1 MRRGV
6 VQDQVCDECRK
17 DEKSTGH
24 LLWSCPKAREVWS
37 CTKIT
42 VPLSLEKAYTFF
54 DLPWGLMM
62 EERVEVD
69 VVAKFVCT
77 AWAIWYNRNVARHGG
92 QQRNGKELVSWVAH
106 YTKEYKEANKGMDCT
121 TMAVEAQDT
130 WSLPLANVFKV
141 NVDAVVFARQK
152 AVGDGVIVRDDKG
165 RLEAVMCK
173 KIQAPLGVME
183 AEAVAHEAGLVFA
196 KDISIHNFILEGD
209 SLIIHNALCET
220 SNPPSSVATVI
231 QGMQDLCRDF

>member
-1 MRRGV
+1 M
-6 VQDQVCDECRK
+6 
-17 DEKSTGH
+17 
-24 LLWSCPKAREVWS
+24 
-37 CTKIT
+37 
-42 VPLSLEKAYTFF
+42 
-54 DLPWGLMM
+54 
-62 EERVEVD
+62 
-69 VVAKFVCT
+69 
-77 AWAIWYNRNVARHGG
+77 
-92 QQRNGKELVSWVAH
+92 AH
-106 YTKEYKEANKGMDCT
+106 YTKEYKEANKGMDYT
-121 TMAVEAQDT
+121 TRAVEAQDT
-130 WSLPLANVFKV
+130 WSPPLANVFKV
-141 NVDAVVFARQK
+141 NVDAAVFARQK

-220 SNPPSSVATVI
+220 SNPPSSVVAVI